1 MVDPTQLHQPT
12 SEVRTVG
19 LVASHRAWRTEF
31 ARYVQDH
38 ITGLRV
44 RVLRDP
50 RAIDDSIDVVI
61 IDDSSTFLNRESLRQ
76 LREAGV
82 QIIGIYD
89 PSEHQGQGQ
98 AHLNRLGIADVASA
112 ELMASQLVQLIQEVT
127 KDLDDELDVDLTAT
141 LAPSPAVSAMARV
154 NGAELPTERGAIVT
168 VGGPAS
174 LSAVEVAVGL
184 AADLATERGTTLLV
198 DVDETTP
205 ILSARL
211 GYRLEPTVLDAME
224 RLYYGDGDLSTT
236 ITEPAQG
243 ASGFA
248 PMHVLAGIANPD
260 DWSLLGRDRCTD
272 LLRRAAEQ
280 WNHVVA
286 VSGPRLGSMPQGID
300 RYGASQ
306 GAVAI
311 GDRVIAVCD
320 PTPTGVLLALDWLI
334 EARRLRNGAPVWIV
348 FAGRPRS
355 ATQRA
360 DLVETISREAGS
372 ELISGVMFAPFGPE
386 VERAC
391 WEARVPSRGRFT
403 KAMKELAAELLPAPA
418 PGRRRRARRGQPV

>member
-1 MVDPTQLHQPT
+1 
-12 SEVRTVG
+12 
-19 LVASHRAWRTEF
+19 
-31 ARYVQDH
+31 
-38 ITGLRV
+38 
-44 RVLRDP
+44 
-50 RAIDDSIDVVI
+50 
-61 IDDSSTFLNRESLRQ
+61 
-76 LREAGV
+76 
-82 QIIGIYD
+82 
-89 PSEHQGQGQ
+89 
-98 AHLNRLGIADVASA
+98 
-112 ELMASQLVQLIQEVT
+112 
-127 KDLDDELDVDLTAT
+127 
-141 LAPSPAVSAMARV
+141 
-154 NGAELPTERGAIVT
+154 
-168 VGGPAS
+168 
-174 LSAVEVAVGL
+174 
-184 AADLATERGTTLLV
+184 
-198 DVDETTP
+198 
-205 ILSARL
+205 
-211 GYRLEPTVLDAME
+211 ME

-236 ITEPAQG
+236 ITEPARG
-243 ASGFA
+243 ANGFA

-306 GAVAI
+306 GAVAV
-311 GDRVIAVCD
+311 GDRVIGVCD

-355 ATQRA
+355 ARQRA

-372 ELISGVMFAPFGPE
+372 ELISGVMFAPVGPE

-403 KAMKELAAELLPAPA
+403 KAVQELAAELLPAPA
-418 PGRRRRARRGQPV
+418 PSRRRRARREQPV